1 MRSGQAGGTK
11 CDCARCNAT
20 TKANEKGFLTP
31 ASVAKETLTP
41 LDLINVPI
49 GKLYAKIKHTVVAGE
64 AEDAGEPM
72 YGHLPMLARLHIGQD
87 QAESICE
94 RVLSTANQIMETG
107 NTLLNDEELRNVVV
121 LRFNKAFI
129 VKYRAKLKDRIAVK
143 IKAQFQHAGQQKETL
158 DALYTKNVEQA
169 YM

>member
-1 MRSGQAGGTK
+1 
-11 CDCARCNAT
+11 
-20 TKANEKGFLTP
+20 
-31 ASVAKETLTP
+31 
-41 LDLINVPI
+41 
-49 GKLYAKIKHTVVAGE
+49 
-64 AEDAGEPM
+64 M

-169 YM
+169 YMWSYGVMSTNERMYGVRRGRAVCALSYFNTKLMCISIWKTWFFLVKKNRYF

>member
-1 MRSGQAGGTK
+1 
-11 CDCARCNAT
+11 
-20 TKANEKGFLTP
+20 
-31 ASVAKETLTP
+31 
-41 LDLINVPI
+41 
-49 GKLYAKIKHTVVAGE
+49 
-64 AEDAGEPM
+64 
-72 YGHLPMLARLHIGQD
+72 
-87 QAESICE
+87 
-94 RVLSTANQIMETG
+94 METG

>member
-1 MRSGQAGGTK
+1 M
-11 CDCARCNAT
+11 
-20 TKANEKGFLTP
+20 TP
-31 ASVAKETLTP
+31 ESVAKETLTP

-49 GKLYAKIKHTVVAGE
+49 GKLYAKIKHTVVASG

-72 YGHLPMLARLHIGQD
+72 YGHLSMLARLHIGHD

-94 RVLSTANQIMETG
+94 RVISTANQIMTTV
-107 NTLLNDEELRNVVV
+107 NTLLSDDELCMLVL

-129 VKYRAKLKDRIAVK
+129 MKYRVVLKDRIAAK
-143 IKAQFQHAGQQKETL
+143 IKAQFQHEGQQKATL
-158 DALYTKNVEQA
+158 DALYTKNVEDA